1 MIEILSVEEALRPRL
16 GIRLA
21 QKPEV
26 AEPLCAMLRDY
37 APYRE
42 SFSSLAARLEDKL
55 FTLLYNQLGPGMSA
69 RMDNGAVRR
78 IRTHELRDIADDL
91 MGVLFDQMK
100 VYSVTWDSLH
110 AYAMETGSFAA
121 LRVMY
126 TRYGAFMDAEERK
139 LIARIIRDTRP
150 RKDWEAWLDPI
161 GQE

>member
-1 MIEILSVEEALRPRL
+1 MIEILSVEEVLQPRL
-16 GIRLA
+16 GVRLA
-21 QKPEV
+21 QRPEV

-42 SFSSLAARLEDKL
+42 SFSSLAARLEDAL

-69 RMDNGAVRR
+69 RMDNGLVRR

-150 RKDWEAWLDPI
+150 RKDWESWLDP
-161 GQE
+161 GDRE

>member
-1 MIEILSVEEALRPRL
+1 MIEILSVEEVLQPRL
-16 GIRLA
+16 GVRLA
-21 QKPEV
+21 QRPEV

-42 SFSSLAARLEDKL
+42 SFSSLAARLEDAL

-69 RMDNGAVRR
+69 RMDNGLVRR

-91 MGVLFDQMK
+91 MGILFDQMK

-150 RKDWEAWLDPI
+150 RKDWESWLDPDDR
-161 GQE
+161 E